1 MSKLFNRK
9 FIKVTREHYGQL
21 TLLVDYLTLK
31 AGGKIEIPDPQEM
44 QRQIRGYDAALI
56 PNGITGGTT
65 LVLRKTEVG
74 LPN

>member
-21 TLLVDYLTLK
+21 NLLIDYLTLK
-31 AGGKIEIPDPQEM
+31 AGGRIEIPDPQTM
-44 QRQIRGYDAALI
+44 QKAVEGYDAALL
-56 PNGITGGTT
+56 PDPVSNGAT
-65 LVLRKTEVG
+65 LMLRKTETG